1 MAARC
6 PICRGPH
13 RRVKGNPLNVER
25 ATAGRLAR
33 TLQGVPRRLWTR
45 RPKRGEWSMVEVLAH
60 LADAEVAFAFRLRKM
75 VSERKPALVAWDQE
89 AWATGLRYNRRDP
102 RGLLTA
108 FRALRD
114 SNLAI
119 LRALPRARWRLAG
132 RHPEYGAIRVDQL
145 VAHYAEHDLNHLRQ
159 LEETG
164 TRVRQAARARR

>member
-1 MAARC
+1 MPTRC

-13 RRVKGNPLNVER
+13 QLAKGNPLDIER
-25 ATAGRLAR
+25 ATARRLAR
-33 TLQGVPRRLWTR
+33 AFQKVPSRLWRR

-60 LADAEVAFAFRLRKM
+60 LADAEVAFAFRLRTM
-75 VSERKPALVAWDQE
+75 IAERKPLLVVWDQE
-89 AWATGLRYNRRDP
+89 AWADGLRYNRRDP
-102 RGLLTA
+102 RGLLAA

-119 LRALPRARWRLAG
+119 LRALPRPRWRLAG
-132 RHPEYGAIRVDQL
+132 RHPEYGTIRVDQL

-164 TRVRQAARARR
+164 ARLRHVARARR